1 LINKMCWVDEAR
13 DISVS
18 MLNTGISFVG
28 HHIPS
33 LVMFVNSVAKNC
45 PRVSEDELAAMAAN

>member
-1 LINKMCWVDEAR
+1 MCWVDEAR
-13 DISVS
+13 DISCS
-18 MLNTGISFVG
+18 LLTTGISFVG

-45 PRVSEDELAAMAAN
+45 PRVTKEEKVGAFA